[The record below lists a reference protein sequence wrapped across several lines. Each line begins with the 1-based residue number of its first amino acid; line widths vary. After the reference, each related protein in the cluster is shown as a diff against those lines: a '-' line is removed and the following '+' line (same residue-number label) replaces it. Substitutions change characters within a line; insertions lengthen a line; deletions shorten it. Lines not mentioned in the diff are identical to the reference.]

1 MGIEREGWTSVFYKT
16 LYSRILKGSI
26 SKGFDVVCRGL
37 GLNLHYTRGESID
50 VSVVVESIFGGGNSN
65 SLEIQINKEL
75 KVILDSFAAKI
86 NKSKGQTE

>member
-1 MGIEREGWTSVFYKT
+1 M
-16 LYSRILKGSI
+16 
-26 SKGFDVVCRGL
+26 VCRGL

-86 NKSKGQTE
+86 NKSKGQTRMTLNKVGASSKQSVQQKRALQVE